1 MTMTATIAE
10 ARAAAERGDF
20 ELAIALLRPLAD
32 AGDSE
37 AQYQLGALAM
47 TECDLVSGEEAFAV
61 FRAAADQGHA
71 EAMHELATFPE
82 FLSEPFKSPLS
93 EEEAWSWLMRAAEGG
108 SLGAQYNVAACLAT
122 GDWGDG
128 DVGSQDLEAAVAW
141 YRRAAEAGHAEAQ
154 FNLAS
159 MFLHGEGCE
168 PDVAAAREWLTRS
181 LAGGYVYAAELLA
194 ILDESP
200 DDHAW
205 PRPQTE
211 RRRRRG
217 RAEPD

>member
-1 MTMTATIAE
+1 MTKPATIAE
-10 ARAAAERGDF
+10 ARAAARRGDF
-20 ELAIALLRPLAD
+20 KLAISLLRPLAH

-47 TECDLVSGEEAFAV
+47 TECELVSGREAFSW
-61 FRAAADQGHA
+61 FRTAADQGHV
-71 EAMHELATFPE
+71 EVMHGLATFPQ

-93 EEEAWSWLMRAAEGG
+93 EEEDWSWLMRAAEGG
-108 SLGAQYNVAACLAT
+108 SLQAQYDVAACLAT
-122 GDWGDG
+122 GDSPNR
-128 DVGSQDLEAAVAW
+128 DVTTQDLEAAVGW

-168 PDVAAAREWLTRS
+168 PDVAAAREWLMRS
-181 LAGGYVYAAELLA
+181 LAGGYAYAAKLLA

-200 DDHAW
+200 DDRPW
-205 PRPQTE
+205 PRPQAE
-211 RRRRRG
+211 RRRG
-217 RAEPD
+217 RGDA